1 MKEYK
6 DGDLQVWWVP
16 QIPMPEFMV
25 DVNSVEEGVKIM
37 DVLALY
43 DLFQLKHR
51 VKGDYS
57 NMGGL
62 RRWCEDNGDGTS
74 GWEDWYDEETFE
86 DDPRESLLAKSGR

>member
-1 MKEYK
+1 MKDYK
-6 DGDLQVWWVP
+6 DGDT
-16 QIPMPEFMV
+16 
-25 DVNSVEEGVKIM
+25 VEEGVKIM
-37 DVLALY
+37 DVLAQY

-51 VKGDYS
+51 VKGDYA

-86 DDPRESLLAKSGR
+86 DDPRESLLAKSGK

>member
-1 MKEYK
+1 MKDYK

-16 QIPMPEFMV
+16 QIPMPEFIV
-25 DVNSVEEGVKIM
+25 DVDTVEEGVKIM
-37 DVLALY
+37 DVLAQY

-62 RRWCEDNGDGTS
+62 RRWCEYNGDGTS